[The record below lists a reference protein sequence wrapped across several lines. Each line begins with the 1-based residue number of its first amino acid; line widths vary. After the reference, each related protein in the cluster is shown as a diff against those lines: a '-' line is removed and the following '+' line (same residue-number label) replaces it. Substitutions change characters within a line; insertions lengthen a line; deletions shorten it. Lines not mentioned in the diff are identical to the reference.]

1 MRKKVIKDFN
11 FKHSYNNTSLRKVLS
26 SYVLRQEG
34 YRKGWAN
41 PLAKKVD
48 RQNSNWTKTTE
59 GYDSD
64 SIVIIDDSRQEIA
77 QVGERGLITTSLIF
91 EELINCN
98 RGSLSYE
105 QDRNKFFTKDKTSNS
120 RELHGD
126 YQIMLLDLLWHMS
139 EENLDAVEIQKNPEK
154 GYCEGFMSKRYGKMF
169 KKDMNK
175 ATKEVEGILNL
186 FMLK

>member
-1 MRKKVIKDFN
+1 MRKKVIKDFT

-64 SIVIIDDSRQEIA
+64 SIVIINDSRQEIA
-77 QVGERGLITTSLIF
+77 QVAKRGLITTSLIF

-105 QDRNKFFTKDKTSNS
+105 QDRNKFFTKDKTSNC

-139 EENLDAVEIQKNPEK
+139 EENLDAAEIQKNPEK
-154 GYCEGFMSKRYGKMF
+154 GDWE
-169 KKDMNK
+169 
-175 ATKEVEGILNL
+175 
-186 FMLK
+186 